1 MNGLQ
6 AIQDRILSEA
16 RETAAQI
23 EEQADRR
30 IAALLAAAN
39 AEKEQLTAGIKQSA
53 DLQVRNMMARTQSAA
68 AMESRKML
76 LQAQQTL
83 IDQVIEKA
91 MSRISQMAD
100 PDKIVFYRRLLEQ
113 SPISSGEVILSAADR
128 HLADQLLAGFSGK
141 LNLAEEPG
149 AFTSGLILRRDL
161 IEDNLTLESLVT
173 SIRSELVRIA
183 AEILF
188 GQNSAC

>member
-16 RETAAQI
+16 KDTAAQI
-23 EEQADRR
+23 EEQADLR
-30 IAALLAAAN
+30 IAGLLAAAN
-39 AEKEQLTAGIKQSA
+39 AEKEQLINGIKQAS

-83 IDQVIEKA
+83 IDQVIEQA
-91 MSRISQMAD
+91 ISRICQMAD

-113 SPISSGEVILSAADR
+113 SPISSGEVVLSAADR
-128 HLADQLLAGFSGK
+128 HLADQLLAGLSGQ
-141 LNLAEEPG
+141 LNLAQEPG
-149 AFTSGLILRRDL
+149 DFTSGLILRRDL

-183 AEILF
+183 ADILF
-188 GQNSAC
+188 DQNNAC

>member
-23 EEQADRR
+23 EEQADLR
-30 IAALLAAAN
+30 IAELIAAAN
-39 AEKEQLTAGIKQSA
+39 AEKEQLIAGIRQTA

-83 IDQVIEKA
+83 IEQVIEKA
-91 MSRISQMAD
+91 MSRICQMAY

-113 SPISSGEVILSAADR
+113 SPISSGEVVLSATDR
-128 HLADQLLAGFSGK
+128 HLADQLLAGFSGQ

-173 SIRSELVRIA
+173 SIRPELVRIG

-188 GQNSAC
+188 DQNNAC